1 MAHDCGVEMI
11 STQFSLYEPDEKEAA
26 NILYLRDS
34 AGNDWYEYQERFSD
48 NTLKI
53 AFTNDGVIRSADYDV
68 SKLWPIDMSVA
79 EMDKNAIPDGFD
91 INGTWVFDGQRIVP
105 VPVDYVALAEL
116 EKQRLLAEATAVIAP
131 LQDAVDF
138 GDATDEEAEKL
149 TVWKKYRI
157 MVNRVDTSNPVWPAT
172 PE

>member
-1 MAHDCGVEMI
+1 MINLKNFMPYTPEENTEESEIATLGV
-11 STQFSLYEPDEKEAA
+11 SFLKDE
-26 NILYLRDS
+26 N
-34 AGNDWYEYQERFSD
+34 GGDWYKLQGKFSD
-48 NTLKI
+48 ATLKI
-53 AFTNDGVIRSADYDV
+53 VYGADGVIRSADYDV
-68 SKLWPIDMSVA
+68 SALWPAGMSVA
-79 EMDKNAIPDGFD
+79 EIDKNFVPDGFS
-91 INGTWVFDGQRIVP
+91 INGDWMFDGQSIVP

-138 GDATDEEAEKL
+138 GDATDEEAGKL
-149 TVWKKYRI
+149 TAWKKYRI